1 MTTADLPAGDWIGHI
16 RREAERFVSVAARS
30 PLPAH
35 VPAYPDFTVE
45 TLAAHV
51 GRVLR
56 AFEPILSTSQ
66 DPADHEPAADF
77 AAPSGYDVI
86 QWVRAG
92 VEPIL
97 ELLGRTPPDRLVA
110 FPHGAGDRP
119 AGLVAPLLAV
129 EVGVHRWDLESVLG
143 EHAEMPAELAVRA
156 IDSVFENFVPRLAA
170 SGVDPIGGRV
180 RLTASDASPGWDI
193 AVEDGRLVAGRHD
206 DPGNAHDV
214 AVSGQAQDLAL
225 LIWKRRPPAG
235 LPVQVTG
242 RPEVLKRFLSI
253 DYVPDPRS
261 TPAH

>member
-1 MTTADLPAGDWIGHI
+1 MRAPGIPAGDWSGHI

-56 AFEPILSTSQ
+56 TFGPILAASL
-66 DPADHEPAADF
+66 DPAGQEPAPDVL
-77 AAPSGYDVI
+77 APSGYEVI
-86 QWVRAG
+86 EWVRAG
-92 VEPIL
+92 IGPIV
-97 ELLGRTPPDRLVA
+97 ELLGRTQPGRLVT
-110 FPHGAGDRP
+110 FPHGGGNRA

-143 EHAEMPAELAVRA
+143 EHAEIPSELAVRA
-156 IDSVFENFVPRLAA
+156 VDSVFENFVPRLAA

-180 RLTASDASPGWDI
+180 RLTASDVGLGWDL
-193 AVEDGRLVAGRHD
+193 AVEDGRLVAGRSSGQDSGHE
-206 DPGNAHDV
+206 V
-214 AVSGQAQDLAL
+214 TVSGRAHDLAL
-225 LIWKRRPPAG
+225 LVWKRRPPAG
-235 LPVQVTG
+235 LSVQVAG
-242 RPEVLKRFLSI
+242 RLDVLKRLLSV
-253 DYVPDPRS
+253 DYVPDPRC